1 MLPQMI
7 VSRLL
12 GAALPLCTIGTAS
25 AECATRSSTSAAHIV
40 ELYTSEGCSSCPPA
54 EAWLRGISAKHADV
68 VALEF
73 HVDYWD
79 SLGWRDRFS
88 DPRYTDRQQQIAAH
102 SQESI
107 VYTPE
112 VIVDGREWRNWS
124 ARDLPESRAR
134 AIPVELHVTPGRP
147 LRARIDLASATHADS
162 LRWYLAVTEAG
173 LKSTIT
179 AGENRGATLP
189 HAQVVRAW
197 SGPLALNDEAV
208 LSDVPTDIDYENSS
222 LVALVVDALTSDAV
236 TAVSAS
242 LANCP
247 DLHRG
252 P

>member
-1 MLPQMI
+1 MHPQMI
-7 VSRLL
+7 ASNLL
-12 GAALPLCTIGTAS
+12 GAALALCMLGTAS
-25 AECATRSSTSAAHIV
+25 AECGTRSSTSAAHVV

-54 EAWLRGISAKHADV
+54 ENWLRKLSAANADI

-102 SQESI
+102 SQNSI

-134 AIPVELHVTPGRP
+134 AIPVELQATPGRP
-147 LRARIDLASATHADS
+147 LRARIDVGSAERADS

-173 LKSTIT
+173 LKSTVT
-179 AGENRGATLP
+179 AGENRGTTLP
-189 HAQVVRAW
+189 HAQVVRAL
-197 SGPLALNDEAV
+197 SGPLAVTDEAV
-208 LSDVPTDIDYENSS
+208 LSDLPADIDYAHAS
-222 LVALVVDALTSDAV
+222 LVALVVDALTSDTVAA
-236 TAVSAS
+236 TSAS
-242 LANCP
+242 LAGCA
-247 DLHRG
+247 DLHR
-252 P
+252 